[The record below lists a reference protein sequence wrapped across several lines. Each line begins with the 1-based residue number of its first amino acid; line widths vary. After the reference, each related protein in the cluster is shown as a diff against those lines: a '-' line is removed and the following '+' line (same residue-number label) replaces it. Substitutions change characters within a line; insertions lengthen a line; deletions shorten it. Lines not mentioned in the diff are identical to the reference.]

1 MAIRRTSARLYGNSN
16 RRGFPAYVR
25 NFNQA
30 FLALPALPSEVVP
43 GASSDPEVVVRAI
56 KTEKNGTY
64 YSVVNIG
71 FGEKKDVTVT
81 LPGAASIDDAAT
93 GKPLVA
99 SNKLTLSMY
108 PAQLM
113 ALHAK

>member
-1 MAIRRTSARLYGNSN
+1 MAIRRTSARSMATAIIAAS
-16 RRGFPAYVR
+16 PAYVR
-25 NFNQA
+25 SFNQA
-30 FLALPALPSEVVP
+30 FLALPALPSEIVA

-71 FGEKKDVTVT
+71 FGEKKDVVIT
-81 LPGAASIDDAAT
+81 LPGASSIDDAAT

-99 SNKLTLSMY
+99 SNKVTVSMY
-108 PAQLM
+108 PAQLL
-113 ALHAK
+113 ALHSK